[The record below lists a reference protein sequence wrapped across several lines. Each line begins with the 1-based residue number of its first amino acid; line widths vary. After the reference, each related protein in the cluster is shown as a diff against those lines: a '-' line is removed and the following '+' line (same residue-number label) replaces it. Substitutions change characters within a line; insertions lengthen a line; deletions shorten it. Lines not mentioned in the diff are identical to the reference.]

1 MTSGGAAPS
10 AGRHRAHLG
19 LGSNLGDRLGFLRGA
34 MRGLTAVAEA
44 EVARVSRV
52 YETAPVGG
60 PQQGPYLNA
69 VVALDTRLTAAE
81 LLSVAHELEAA
92 AGRARHER
100 WGPRSL
106 DVDVLLVG
114 DELVDTPELT
124 VPHPRLWERG
134 FVLAPLA
141 DVAPELVSRPEG
153 GWADV
158 ALTNLVLSPSHHGLC
173 YESTA

>member
-1 MTSGGAAPS
+1 MTSWGAAS
-10 AGRHRAHLG
+10 QGGCRRAYLG
-19 LGSNLGDRLGFLRGA
+19 LGSNLGDRLGFLRSA
-34 MRGLTAVAEA
+34 LQGLTAVPAVG
-44 EVARVSRV
+44 VAGVSRV

-69 VVALDTRLTAAE
+69 VVALDTGLTPAE
-81 LLSVAHELEAA
+81 LLSLAQALEVA
-92 AGRARHER
+92 AGRERNER

-114 DELVDTPELT
+114 DERVDTPELT
-124 VPHPRLWERG
+124 VPHPRLRERG

-141 DVAPELVSRPEG
+141 DVAPGLVTRPEG
-153 GWADV
+153 GWAGV
-158 ALTNLVLSPSHHGLC
+158 ALTDLVLSPSHPRLC